1 LEDVPTSKITKML
14 EVLTDGK
21 WHVLMEIQQQMK
33 MGDDEVVRVVKF
45 LKEYNFI
52 VVDEVKKEIRLQEI
66 AKRFLARST
75 NS

>member
-1 LEDVPTSKITKML
+1 MEDVPTSKITKML

>member
-1 LEDVPTSKITKML
+1 ML